1 MRRPGEGGQATVE
14 MALCLPLL
22 ALVLAALFEASMIA
36 ADQVRVWHA
45 AREGAR
51 HAAVDPSLDATHRAA
66 EGVGLRPLRIEV
78 TPESHHRVAGEPL
91 TVRVSYE
98 PDGRV
103 PLIGRL
109 FGGIELR
116 AAATMRI
123 EQP

>member
-1 MRRPGEGGQATVE
+1 MTRREEGQATVE
-14 MALCLPLL
+14 LALCLPLL

-51 HAAVDPSLDATHRAA
+51 HAVVDPSEQSTESAA
-66 EGVGLRPLRIEV
+66 ESVGLSPLEVEV

-91 TVRVSYE
+91 TVRIAYE
-98 PDGRV
+98 PDTHV
-103 PLIGRL
+103 PLIGKL
-109 FGGIELR
+109 FDGITLR
-116 AAATMRI
+116 ASATMRI